1 MLFQHQLIHSTS
13 CKRALPS
20 LARLSANICS
30 DLGSLVKQCH
40 PSNRFP
46 INDNANYSV
55 SPPSSLSFGNVPSKK
70 NFVPSVQLRAIAS
83 FLWHRRENAFW
94 KLSARMFPNKCQC
107 FDPFCGLIS
116 PRYRFEECLF
126 GYFGK
131 ADIQFRQKVVKY
143 QLKSGMPHSFLMS
156 VKIWICLC
164 ICLKF

>member
-55 SPPSSLSFGNVPSKK
+55 SPPSSLSFGNAPSKK
-70 NFVPSVQLRAIAS
+70 NFVPSVQL
-83 FLWHRRENAFW
+83 RENAFW

-126 GYFGK
+126 EYFRK
-131 ADIQFRQKVVKY
+131 TDIQYRQKVVKY

-156 VKIWICLC
+156 VKKSEYMC